1 MNAHRSRTS
10 LSFGAFAPSHEPASS
25 QALFSEDSQGL
36 VDATHDDG
44 ADPSNDRVTGHRS
57 VVEKIEDIVE
67 SVVDAMSENRP
78 LTLPLRSRPSGNEF
92 VVSFPSTHAAGVKKF
107 VCLMFLDVFE
117 AASLQVLFLC
127 RQALVSGTV
136 ITKRLLSSF
145 PRRSDPRWSKTL
157 DPAEPDQPYYR
168 SIYYQNPEL
177 FGSQNYVDRLVD
189 DIAFTLGV
197 GRHELN
203 IVAASK
209 GLVAGQ
215 SFTPENGEPIV
226 VVPPAEAV
234 INFDLRSVGW
244 ILVIEKEAT
253 FRSLVSLRYH
263 EQSAAGPGILMTAK
277 GYPDLASRQ
286 FLHRVNSSWPQIP
299 IYALMDFDPDGVS
312 IMRTYKH
319 GSLGMRHE
327 QSVTV
332 PGLIWLGVKHN
343 DLLDLPMRFLPSV
356 ASESQESQS
365 TLISSQNSNVS
376 SSRSVSRTMS
386 GSSRRGGT
394 GWKVISMSRR
404 DRAKAVRLLST
415 LNEHHQQD
423 ADEMELASELQ
434 LMLMLNMKF
443 EIQAIHEVE
452 NMAYWLDERLSRI
465 SDWV

>member
-25 QALFSEDSQGL
+25 QALFSEDSQGP

-44 ADPSNDRVTGHRS
+44 ADPSNDRVIGHRS

-78 LTLPLRSRPSGNEF
+78 LTLPLRSRSSGNEF

-107 VCLMFLDVFE
+107 GCYH
-117 AASLQVLFLC
+117 
-127 RQALVSGTV
+127 
-136 ITKRLLSSF
+136 LSHE
-145 PRRSDPRWSKTL
+145 DLHWSKTL
-157 DPAEPDQPYYR
+157 DPAEPDQPYHR

-215 SFTPENGEPIV
+215 SFTPENGEPVV

-244 ILVIEKEAT
+244 ILIIEKEAT

-263 EQSAAGPGILMTAK
+263 EQSAAGQGILMT
-277 GYPDLASRQ
+277 
-286 FLHRVNSSWPQIP
+286 V
-299 IYALMDFDPDGVS
+299 VS
-312 IMRTYKH
+312 
-319 GSLGMRHE
+319 GMRHE

-365 TLISSQNSNVS
+365 TLISSQNSNGS

-386 GSSRRGGT
+386 GSSRRGET

-415 LNEHHQQD
+415 LSEHHQQD

>member
-25 QALFSEDSQGL
+25 QALFSEDSQGP

-44 ADPSNDRVTGHRS
+44 ADPSNDRVIGHRS

-67 SVVDAMSENRP
+67 SVVDAMSENCP
-78 LTLPLRSRPSGNEF
+78 LTLPLRSRSSGNEF

-107 VCLMFLDVFE
+107 GCYH
-117 AASLQVLFLC
+117 
-127 RQALVSGTV
+127 
-136 ITKRLLSSF
+136 LSHE
-145 PRRSDPRWSKTL
+145 DPDWSKTL
-157 DPAEPDQPYYR
+157 DPAEPDQPYHR

-215 SFTPENGEPIV
+215 SFTPENGEPVV

-244 ILVIEKEAT
+244 ILIIEKEAT

-319 GSLGMRHE
+319 GSSGMRHE

-365 TLISSQNSNVS
+365 TLISSQNSNGS

-386 GSSRRGGT
+386 GSSRRGET

-415 LNEHHQQD
+415 LSEHHQQD